1 MSGLPYWSRVSSE
14 RVRHIE
20 RVARLM
26 HRWAEALALS
36 AGEQE
41 RWLRAAWLHDALRD
55 ASEAELRQLAPDE
68 PGPVELLH
76 GPAAAERA
84 EREGEDDPGIL
95 SAIRWHSVGSAHWD
109 QVGRAL
115 YCADFLEPGRSFD
128 REARAA
134 LAERYPSAPEAVL
147 LDVAGRRVGWMV
159 RSGWAIPETT
169 WRFWNQVVGES
180 SR

>member
-1 MSGLPYWSRVSSE
+1 MSGLPYWARVSPE

-26 HRWAEALALS
+26 HQWAEAMALS
-36 AGEQE
+36 PGEQE
-41 RWLRAAWLHDALRD
+41 RWLRGAWLHDALRD
-55 ASEAELRQLAPDE
+55 ASEAELRQLVPDE

-76 GPAAAERA
+76 GPAAAARA

-95 SAIRWHSVGSAHWD
+95 SAIRWHSVGSAGWD
-109 QVGRAL
+109 LAGRAL

-134 LAERYPSAPEAVL
+134 LAERFPAAPEHVV
-147 LDVAGRRVGWMV
+147 LDVARRRVGWMV